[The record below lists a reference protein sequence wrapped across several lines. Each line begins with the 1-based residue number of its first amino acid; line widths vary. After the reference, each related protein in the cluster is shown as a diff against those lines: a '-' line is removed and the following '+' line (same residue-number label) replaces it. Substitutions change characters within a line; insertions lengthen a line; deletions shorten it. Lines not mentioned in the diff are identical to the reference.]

1 MPPRVVGARAPT
13 FEDNELVMRGGVVL
27 GCALVGLLVG
37 ETEARADME
46 TARRHFEAGKKLRDA
61 GDCTR
66 AIAEFERSVAAD
78 ESIGGHYNLG
88 YCHEQLLHRQD
99 AYEAY
104 KRAQHL
110 ASVKKDERLREIS
123 GALAALLQTPHIR
136 LVLPQPLP
144 DGLRIEV
151 DGRLVPETFHAA
163 ETVVFIERASRA
175 HSVRVTAP
183 GYEERRALVEN
194 RQVRPIEL
202 RRSIET
208 TTTPA
213 PIAPPPDGGSGSTWQ
228 HWTGLGVG
236 ATGVALFTVGSAMFV
251 SYLIEERDLGR
262 QYDAANRCDKRPGKN
277 GESDPCS
284 DPSAEAVRLNRERSY
299 MANEDDAKKQAPLIL
314 GTTIGGA
321 LLVGGGLV
329 LYLTAPRPRA
339 HAATDTRVQVLPILG
354 TTTRGVAL
362 TGTF

>member
-1 MPPRVVGARAPT
+1 
-13 FEDNELVMRGGVVL
+13 MRGGVFF
-27 GCALVGLLVG
+27 GCAVAALLLA
-37 ETEARADME
+37 ETEARADVE

-66 AIAEFERSVAAD
+66 ALAEFERSVAAD
-78 ESIGGHYNLG
+78 ESIGAHYNLG
-88 YCHEQLLHRQD
+88 YCHEQLLHRQE
-99 AYEAY
+99 AHEAY
-104 KRAQHL
+104 KRAQQL
-110 ASVKKDERLREIS
+110 ASVRKDERLREIS

-144 DGLRIEV
+144 DGLQIEV
-151 DGRLVPETFHAA
+151 DGRLVPESHYAA

-183 GYEERRALVEN
+183 GYEERRTLVED
-194 RQVRPIEL
+194 RDVRPIEL

-208 TTTPA
+208 TRAPE
-213 PIAPPPDGGSGSTWQ
+213 PIAPSSPDGGGGSTWQ
-228 HWTGLGVG
+228 RWTGLGVG
-236 ATGVALFTVGSAMFV
+236 ATGIVLFTVGSAMFV

-262 QYDAANRCDKRPGKN
+262 QYDVANRCDKRPDEN

-284 DPSAEAVRLNRERSY
+284 DPRAEAVRLNRERSY

-329 LYLTAPRPRA
+329 LYLMVPRPRA
-339 HAATDTRVQVLPILG
+339 HTATDARLQVLPVLG
-354 TTTRGVAL
+354 STTGGVAL